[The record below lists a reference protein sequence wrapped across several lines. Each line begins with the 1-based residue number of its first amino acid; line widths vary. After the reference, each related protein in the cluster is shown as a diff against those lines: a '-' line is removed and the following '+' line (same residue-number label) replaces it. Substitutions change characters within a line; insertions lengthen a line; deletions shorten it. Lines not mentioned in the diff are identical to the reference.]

1 MGNGDISLTFSRI
14 QDLAKSL
21 TSTPEDERVSVYK
34 TIDPLLLSLEGELL
48 RSPNASASGKLDEL
62 KVHLIALA
70 RLDEPDGYTDDEHY
84 TWALNTLQDL
94 RGSEAFG
101 AAVRK

>member
-1 MGNGDISLTFSRI
+1 MENGDMSRTFSRI

-21 TSTPEDERVSVYK
+21 TTTPEDERVSVYK

-48 RSPNASASGKLDEL
+48 RSPNALASGKLDEL

-84 TWALNTLQDL
+84 ASALSTLQDL
-94 RGSEAFG
+94 RGSEAFEEG
-101 AAVRK
+101 VPA

>member
-1 MGNGDISLTFSRI
+1 MENGDMSRTFSRI

-48 RSPNASASGKLDEL
+48 RSPDALASGKLDEL

-84 TWALNTLQDL
+84 AWALNILQEL
-94 RGSEAFG
+94 RDSEAFG
-101 AAVRK
+101 AFMPA